1 MCVPFKSI
9 LDSTR
14 ISLAPAAQGIAL
26 HIAEPVE
33 SRGLGH
39 VPDPTQHFWRA
50 AGIITQTYPTLTKTA
65 PTAFVLWSG
74 LNSSTDTADTLYVKG
89 QTRWNAL
96 EPLEPLNNV
105 ELNVAKTNSV
115 FLLFVNFFC
124 ELCLHCLS
132 FFFFFCCCILVLL
145 SGLLLPLAPFVYNES
160 SPKPQELPCVQCGGT
175 EWRFG
180 EHSFPEDDA
189 LTLPRPCG
197 PSVSGAAVRL

>member
-9 LDSTR
+9 LDPTR

-65 PTAFVLWSG
+65 PTAFVLWPG

-96 EPLEPLNNV
+96 EPLNNV
-105 ELNVAKTNSV
+105 ELNVVKTNSV
-115 FLLFVNFFC
+115 VDRCFC
-124 ELCLHCLS
+124 FWS
-132 FFFFFCCCILVLL
+132 ISDWKWLL
-145 SGLLLPLAPFVYNES
+145 SCFCFVSYV
-160 SPKPQELPCVQCGGT
+160 CIAC
-175 EWRFG
+175 RFI
-180 EHSFPEDDA
+180 
-189 LTLPRPCG
+189 
-197 PSVSGAAVRL
+197 